1 MSVITENS
9 KVKVHYTGKFTD
21 GVVFDSS
28 KAVEG
33 DDRFTDKDPLEVEL
47 GKQLLIPGFE
57 SALQGMKEGETKTVT
72 IEAKNAYG
80 EILDDRFQEVEK
92 SQVPPTVKEGEILQA
107 EGPNGTMVVVVKE
120 VKENTVVIDAN
131 HPLAGKDLVF
141 ELEVVSIDVTQEKVE
156 EA

>member
-1 MSVITENS
+1 MSVITEKS

-33 DDRFTDKDPLEVEL
+33 DDKFTDKDPIEVEL
-47 GKQLLIPGFE
+47 WKQLLIPGFE
-57 SALQGMKEGETKTVT
+57 SALQGMKEGDTKTVT
-72 IEAKNAYG
+72 IGAKDAYG

-92 SQVPPTVKEGEILQA
+92 YQVPPTVTEGEILQA
-107 EGPNGTMVVVVKE
+107 NGPEGTMVVTVKE
-120 VKENTVVIDAN
+120 VKENTVVLNAN

-141 ELEVVSIDVTQEKVE
+141 DLEVVSIED
-156 EA
+156 